1 MKSPTMNSKTT
12 TRLAEIRQHRAT
24 VAGEVLGGALLAL
37 TRWLSMAARAMRAPA
52 LQSNRGAR

>member
-1 MKSPTMNSKTT
+1 MNSKTT